1 MISSYCKC
9 YISFLFPPLGSPATT
24 TESNIGN
31 NFRIKAKGNTC
42 HSNLKTSI
50 LSKWAKMRKK
60 VQFSDAKNLVK

>member
-1 MISSYCKC
+1 MLHKFSLSP
-9 YISFLFPPLGSPATT
+9 SRVPATT

-50 LSKWAKMRKK
+50 SKWAKMRKK